1 MFCKK
6 CGNKI
11 GDSVSFCVKC
21 GTKINDQVNKVSGRA
36 NFYSADW
43 TRKKIFAI
51 ASLPYYDVMVDD
63 NYIYLIKLPKYSGAA
78 TGLILGLILANILG
92 AFIGSS
98 IGSSSDTKKRKK
110 YREGWIDSG
119 QRIISQNFEKDV
131 FLKIPING
139 VKKLLTLEKHRITY
153 IMEGEKIVL
162 QKNKQEVERLN
173 NYLSNVYVL

>member
-6 CGNKI
+6 CGNEI
-11 GDSVSFCVKC
+11 GNSVSFCVKC
-21 GTKINDQVNKVSGRA
+21 GTKINDQVNKVSSKV

-43 TRKKIFAI
+43 TRKKVFAI
-51 ASLPYYDVMVDD
+51 ASLPYYDVMIDD
-63 NYIYLIKLPKYSGAA
+63 TYIYLIKLPKYSAAA
-78 TGLILGLILANILG
+78 TGLIVGLVLANIIG

-131 FLKIPING
+131 YFKIPIS
-139 VKKLLTLEKHRITY
+139 KAKELLIMEKHRLTVSSSD
-153 IMEGEKIVL
+153 EKIVL
-162 QKNKQEVERLN
+162 QKSKIEVERLN
-173 NYLSNVYVL
+173 NYIKSYVL